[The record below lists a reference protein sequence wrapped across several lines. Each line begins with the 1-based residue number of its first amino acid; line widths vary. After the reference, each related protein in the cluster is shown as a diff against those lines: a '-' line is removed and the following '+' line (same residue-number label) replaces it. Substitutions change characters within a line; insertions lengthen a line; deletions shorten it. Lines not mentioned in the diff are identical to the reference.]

1 MLGDN
6 VWHGGTGAVQGPGG
20 AGVGWA
26 VALIQSWG
34 HFTAG
39 IWVDLRVVSESA
51 RGCQVAETSRQ
62 KEG

>member
-1 MLGDN
+1 M
-6 VWHGGTGAVQGPGG
+6 QGPGG